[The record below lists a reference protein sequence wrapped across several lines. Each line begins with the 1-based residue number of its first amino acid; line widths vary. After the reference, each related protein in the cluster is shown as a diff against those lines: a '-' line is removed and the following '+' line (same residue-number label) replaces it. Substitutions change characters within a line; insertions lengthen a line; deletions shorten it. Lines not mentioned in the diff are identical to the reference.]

1 MNWTIY
7 ESPTFPLIKTLS
19 NSFDVDVINDVL
31 DVDELSRVDSD
42 DDYYYVIVRVPIKKT
57 ETEYRPVPLGIF
69 VKEDHVTL
77 VCGEKL
83 QFLERFR
90 FSIKTDS
97 FSKPSE
103 FILAVL
109 KVVNVE
115 FTKHLKS
122 IDSKST
128 LIRLKLQRSV
138 DNEYLLELF
147 DLEKSL
153 VLFTNSLKS
162 NQILLRRLNKFGRLK
177 LSSED
182 EEALE
187 DAIVDNEQTVSMADT
202 NSNVLSGMM
211 DAYASCISNNLNVV
225 MKRLTVI
232 SIVMMVSTLVA
243 SVFGMNVGFPEW
255 LTHSPVGMAVI
266 FGGGALVTVTSYVF
280 FARKKLTFTS

>member
-7 ESPTFPLIKTLS
+7 ENPTFPQIKTLS
-19 NSFDVDVINDVL
+19 NNFDDEIINDVL
-31 DVDELSRVDSD
+31 DVDELSRVDFD

-57 ETEYRPVPLGIF
+57 ETEYRPVPLGVF
-69 VKEDHVTL
+69 VKGDSVTL

-83 QFLERFR
+83 PFIERFSVKNV
-90 FSIKTDS
+90 F

-109 KVVNVE
+109 KAVNVE
-115 FTKHLKS
+115 FTKHLKA

-128 LIRLKLQRSV
+128 LIRLKLQKSV

-162 NQILLRRLNKFGRLK
+162 NQILLRRLNKFGRLG
-177 LSSED
+177 LSTED

-255 LTHSPVGMAVI
+255 LTHGPVGMAVI
-266 FGGGALVTVTSYVF
+266 FGGGALVTVASYVF
-280 FARKKLTFTS
+280 FARKKLTL